1 MSEKM
6 EKINVII
13 SGKSI
18 PLKVPAA
25 EVQQIQ
31 DIVTEINR
39 KVTEFQNT
47 YTTKDIR
54 ECLSMVLLTYAVDLN
69 KYKSG
74 HASDADLPSSELNRL
89 DHLLDQYMQSS

>member
-13 SGKSI
+13 SGRSF
-18 PLKVPAA
+18 PLKVPAN

-31 DIVTEINR
+31 DTVTEINR
-39 KVTEFQNT
+39 KVLEFQNT
-47 YTTKDIR
+47 YKSQDIR

-69 KYKSG
+69 KHKSG
-74 HASDADLPSSELNRL
+74 HLSDQDLSSPELTRL
-89 DHLLDQYMQSS
+89 DQLLDQYMQTS

>member
-1 MSEKM
+1 MEKEL

-13 SGKSI
+13 SGKSF
-18 PLKVPAA
+18 PLKVPAD

-31 DIVTEINR
+31 DTVTEINR
-39 KVTEFQNT
+39 KVQEFQNT
-47 YTTKDIR
+47 YKSQDLR

-74 HASDADLPSSELNRL
+74 HTSDDDTSPPELTRL
-89 DHLLDQYMQSS
+89 DQLLDQYMQTS